1 MSDDVTRDR
10 DRLVL
15 LVEDRPASAAAL
27 EMVVGAIASVVVR
40 IVSNGATAWNFLQS
54 GAGEKVCA
62 VITDLDMPLL
72 DGMELIRRIRSSAVH
87 ADTPIIVISGT
98 TEVTAPEK
106 ALKAGANAFFS
117 KPWSSARVC
126 ATLEQL
132 LYAKN
137 AKRH

>member
-1 MSDDVTRDR
+1 MSEEVPEQDH
-10 DRLVL
+10 LVL
-15 LVEDRPASAAAL
+15 LVEDRPASAVAL
-27 EMVVGAIASVVVR
+27 EMVIGTMTSVSVR
-40 IVSNGATAWNFLQS
+40 IVSNGAAAWSFLQS
-54 GAGEKVCA
+54 GAGESVRA
-62 VITDLDMPLL
+62 VITDLDMPLV
-72 DGMELIRRIRSSAVH
+72 DGMELIRRIRSSAGH

-98 TEVTAPEK
+98 TDLNAPK
-106 ALKAGANAFFS
+106 QALEAGANAFFS